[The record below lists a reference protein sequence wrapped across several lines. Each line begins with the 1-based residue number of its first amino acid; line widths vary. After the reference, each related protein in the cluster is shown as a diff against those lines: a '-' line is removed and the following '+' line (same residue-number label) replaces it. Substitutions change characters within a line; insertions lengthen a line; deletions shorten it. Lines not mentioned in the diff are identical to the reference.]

1 MTAMSRWAVTLAIG
15 ATGTAVSL
23 SVLAGLQRG
32 GTLPERAVWIALG
45 IVLVVSA
52 HLLPALTRGAS
63 PTARGI
69 SGVLWLACFVAVCYG
84 HAGFFLLAQRHA
96 GALRASSVVAPAVA
110 TTVRSLT
117 VVMTDRAAVIAQLT
131 SIDARRCSGDC
142 RTLDGR
148 RTTLTA
154 RLDALNAEADDVRR
168 IEAGRD
174 RVTTQR
180 DALLADPVTS
190 RLAALLGTT
199 TARVDLLS
207 GLAFAAVL
215 EGVAC
220 LLWTVALRPSP
231 VQAQGMTASTTH
243 PMTIRG
249 TATVTDAS
257 APNVTVAVTSDTASH
272 GDVMASRDIA
282 PRRHRNESYVPAPR
296 DDPVSPLP
304 EVTDFGDDVTQL
316 VRDIGAGRVRPTVA
330 GIRQHL
336 GCSQARASALRR
348 QLVDL
353 RA

>member
-1 MTAMSRWAVTLAIG
+1 MTAMSRWAFALAIG

-32 GTLPERAVWIALG
+32 GTLPERGVWIALG

-63 PTARGI
+63 AVVRSVG
-69 SGVLWLACFVAVCYG
+69 GVLWLACFVAVCYG

-96 GALRASSVVAPAVA
+96 GEVRASTVAASPAV
-110 TTVRSLT
+110 TNVRSLT
-117 VVMTDRAAVIAQLT
+117 VVMAERAAVIAQLT
-131 SIDARRCSGDC
+131 AIDARRCAGDC

-154 RLDALNAEADDVRR
+154 KLDALDAEAEDLRR

-220 LLWTVALRPSP
+220 LLWTVALRQSP
-231 VQAQGMTASTTH
+231 LSVPVTAAT
-243 PMTIRG
+243 G
-249 TATVTDAS
+249 LTALEVTPVADGPVAS
-257 APNVTVAVTSDTASH
+257 EPEVTAVTANHGSDAASH
-272 GDVMASRDIA
+272 DSVGVSHAS
-282 PRRHRNESYVPAPR
+282 P
-296 DDPVSPLP
+296 DDPVTLLP
-304 EVTDFGDDVTQL
+304 VADSTDDDVARL
-316 VRDIGAGRVRPTVA
+316 ALEVAAGFVRPTVA
-330 GIRQHL
+330 DIRRHL
-336 GCSQARASALRR
+336 NCSQARAVVLRR
-348 QLVDL
+348 QLAERNV
-353 RA
+353 AA

>member
-1 MTAMSRWAVTLAIG
+1 MTAMSRWAVALAIG

-45 IVLVVSA
+45 IMLVVSA

-63 PTARGI
+63 AVARSMGT
-69 SGVLWLACFVAVCYG
+69 VLWLACFVAVCDG

-96 GALRASSVVAPAVA
+96 GEVRASTVTAAPVV
-110 TTVRSLT
+110 TTGRSLT
-117 VVMTDRAAVIAQLT
+117 VVMAERAVVIAQLMA
-131 SIDARRCSGDC
+131 IDARRCTGDC

-154 RLDALNAEADDVRR
+154 RLDALSAEADDVRR

-220 LLWTVALRPSP
+220 LLWTVALWQSP
-231 VQAQGMTASTTH
+231 LPVSVTTATGVTAQGVAPLADGPVASQ
-243 PMTIRG
+243 PE
-249 TATVTDAS
+249 VT
-257 APNVTVAVTSDTASH
+257 AVTANHASEAANH
-272 GDVMASRDIA
+272 GSPEVGHAS
-282 PRRHRNESYVPAPR
+282 P
-296 DDPVSPLP
+296 DDPVTPLP
-304 EVTDFGDDVTQL
+304 VADPTDDDVARLAQE
-316 VRDIGAGRVRPTVA
+316 VAAGFVRPTVA
-330 GIRQHL
+330 DIRRYL
-336 GCSQARASALRR
+336 NCSQARAVALRR
-348 QLVDL
+348 QLAERNVT
-353 RA
+353 A

>member
-1 MTAMSRWAVTLAIG
+1 MTAMSRWAVTLAVG

-23 SVLAGLQRG
+23 SVQAGLQRG

-63 PTARGI
+63 AVARSVG
-69 SGVLWLACFVAVCYG
+69 SVLWLACFVAVCDG

-96 GALRASSVVAPAVA
+96 GALRASTVTTAPVVM
-110 TTVRSLT
+110 TGRGLT
-117 VVMTDRAAVIAQLT
+117 VVMADRATVIAQLT
-131 SIDARRCSGDC
+131 TIDARRCSGDC

-148 RTTLTA
+148 RTMLTA

-168 IEAGRD
+168 IEAERD

-220 LLWTVALRPSP
+220 LLWTVALRQSPS
-231 VQAQGMTASTTH
+231 VSVTTANGVTASEVM
-243 PMTIRG
+243 PVADG
-249 TATVTDAS
+249 PVAS
-257 APNVTVAVTSDTASH
+257 Q
-272 GDVMASRDIA
+272 
-282 PRRHRNESYVPAPR
+282 
-296 DDPVSPLP
+296 P
-304 EVTDFGDDVTQL
+304 EVTAVIANHASEAASHKTEEVSHASPDGPVTPLPVADSTDDDVARL
-316 VRDIGAGRVRPTVA
+316 ALEVAAGFVRPTVA
-330 GIRQHL
+330 DIRRYL
-336 GCSQARASALRR
+336 NCSQARAVALRR
-348 QLVDL
+348 QLAERNVP
-353 RA
+353 A